1 MILSDTDILKV
12 GPSIIEGFDVSKVKP
27 NSYDVCLSSEILI
40 PIPYNTVDLRTV
52 NTKDLFISRSM
63 NDYLGSQ
70 YVLPAGKAILGS
82 TIETVNCPSDL
93 SMRIEGKSTIGRLFM
108 IPHVAA
114 SGISPGFKGQI
125 TLEIVNLGPWGI
137 VLYPG
142 MPIAQLFFEQM
153 VSVCSRPYGHP
164 SLNSKY
170 QDQNGPTPS
179 SAK

>member
-12 GPSIIEGFDVSKVKP
+12 GPSIIEDFDVSKVKS

-40 PIPYNTVDLRTV
+40 PIPYNIVDLRTV
-52 NTKDLFISRSM
+52 NTKDLFLPRSIK
-63 NDYLGSQ
+63 DCLDRQ
-70 YVLPAGKAILGS
+70 YTLQPGKSILGS
-82 TIETVNCPSDL
+82 TVETVNCPSDL

-153 VSVCSRPYGHP
+153 TSVCSRPYGHP

-170 QDQNGPTPS
+170 QGQSGPTPS
-179 SAK
+179 STK